1 MTMQPV
7 VSFERVE
14 TVRYGLWGRGRQA
27 WLVTLACGHTVFRRV
42 PLPKTRALCDTCSAE
57 DDARMPT

>member
-7 VSFERVE
+7 VSIVRVE

-27 WLVTLACGHTVFRRV
+27 WLVLLACGHTVFRRA
-42 PLPKTRALCDTCSAE
+42 PLPKTRAWCDICR
-57 DDARMPT
+57 DDEAPL